1 MINYFRIISLIFL
14 LIVIIVDIPFYPFL
28 KDSNFQFIIALFI
41 LIILLAFDIGVG
53 FILGVAMLII
63 YYKSYS
69 HFLNKIMTNNKKKEK
84 ENNKES
90 NKDEINNV
98 YKLAYISPEH
108 LIAAQN
114 NIFDIKSYKNE
125 VKGFDHG
132 YNNEKVYGAQGLD
145 TENINLVGY
154 DKNSIIDYNLNDF
167 YNKQI

>member
-1 MINYFRIISLIFL
+1 
-14 LIVIIVDIPFYPFL
+14 
-28 KDSNFQFIIALFI
+28 
-41 LIILLAFDIGVG
+41 
-53 FILGVAMLII
+53 
-63 YYKSYS
+63 
-69 HFLNKIMTNNKKKEK
+69 MTNNKKKEK